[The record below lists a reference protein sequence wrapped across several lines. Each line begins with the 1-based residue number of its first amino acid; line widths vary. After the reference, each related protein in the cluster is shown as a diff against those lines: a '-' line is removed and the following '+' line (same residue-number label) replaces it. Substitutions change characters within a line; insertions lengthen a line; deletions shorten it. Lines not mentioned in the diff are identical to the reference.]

1 MNKKLTTFTLTLPIF
16 METLLRTLLTNADT
30 FMLSRYSDKAVAAV
44 GMIQQYVI
52 FILVIYLMAAT
63 GASILIS
70 QYLGAKKSDDAS
82 KVCQGAL
89 LYNGVLAL
97 VLSVV
102 LYLCSGLIVSS
113 LNLEQEVANYALSY
127 LKIYVTFSIFQS
139 FSLVLAAVV
148 RSYGYSSIPMMVNI
162 GANIIN
168 LIGNYLFI
176 FGAFGFPKLGVT
188 GVAISTVFSQ
198 FLGAVALLI
207 ITIRIK
213 EINLLVKHK
222 LSVMKPVIKK
232 ILKIG
237 VPSAG
242 EFLSYNTAQITIL
255 YAVTALG
262 TASLAS
268 YTYTMNI
275 TRLSFMLAL
284 SLGNATQIQ
293 VGHYVG
299 AKDKNGAY
307 NICIKNL
314 KWGILTSF
322 IFASLFALLRF
333 PIISLL
339 TDDPEITSI
348 TSNLLLLAVIHEI
361 ARPVNMIVIAA
372 LRGAG
377 DVRYPVFT
385 GIIMQWSISVTLAFL
400 LGIHLGYAMAGI
412 WFARLFEE
420 WARGLVIFRR
430 WRSRRW
436 ESKALVK

>member
-1 MNKKLTTFTLTLPIF
+1 MDKKLTTFTLTLPIF

-70 QYLGAKKSDDAS
+70 QYLGAKKRDDAS

-97 VLSVV
+97 LLTTI

-113 LNLEQEVANYALSY
+113 LNLEPEVAGYALSY

-139 FSLVLAAVV
+139 FSLVLASVV
-148 RSYGYSSIPMMVNI
+148 RSYGYSSIPMFVNI

-198 FLGAVALLI
+198 FVGAVVLLI

-213 EINLLVKHK
+213 EINLLVRHK
-222 LSVMKPVIKK
+222 LSSMKPIIKN

-255 YAVTALG
+255 YAVSALG

-275 TRLSFMLAL
+275 TRISFMLAL

-299 AKDKNGAY
+299 AKDKTGAY
-307 NICIKNL
+307 NICLKNL
-314 KWGILTSF
+314 KWGILASF
-322 IFASLFALLRF
+322 IFASLFAILRY
-333 PIISLL
+333 PIIGLL
-339 TDDPEITSI
+339 TDDTEIISI
-348 TSNLLLLAVIHEI
+348 TSTLLLLAVIHEI
-361 ARPVNMIVIAA
+361 ARPVNIIVIAA

-377 DVRYPVFT
+377 DVRYPVIT
-385 GIIMQWSISVTLAFL
+385 GIIMQWSISVSLAFI
-400 LGIHLGYAMAGI
+400 LGINLGFAMAGI

-420 WARGLVIFRR
+420 WARGFVIFRR